1 MTAIRGKKYILQAN
15 TQCSYTLTGANR
27 NATFD
32 IGNQDKVIDAFVL
45 ANDVIISPVK
55 GFLNYENL
63 CTIKRARLIPS
74 GAYGARPGPVR
85 MAARLNIA
93 VVAGIDGK
101 KLDNTD
107 GDTLTTFA
115 LYFENWDE
123 WTEFNINVEPFKTEV
138 DWDEYQHD
146 ADKKPCSFK
155 ILEHAQFFSID
166 DYNIQ
171 SAYIG
176 KDIYPIIDFEI
187 DTAGI
192 VLQNGTII

>member
-1 MTAIRGKKYILQAN
+1 MAKIRGKNYILQAN

-32 IGNQDKVIDAFVL
+32 IGNQDKVIGAFVL
-45 ANDVIISPVK
+45 ANDIIISPIK

-63 CTIKRARLIPS
+63 CIIKRARLVPS
-74 GAYGARPGPVR
+74 GAYGARPSPATL
-85 MAARLNIA
+85 AARLNMA

-107 GDTLTTFA
+107 GDTLALFS
-115 LYFENWDE
+115 LYFEHWDE
-123 WTEFNINVEPFKTEV
+123 WTEFSINVEPFKTV
-138 DWDEYQHD
+138 VNWDEYQHD

-155 ILEHAQFFSID
+155 ILEHAQFFSVD

-176 KDIYPIIDFEI
+176 QDITPFIGFEI

-192 VLQNGTII
+192 VLENGDII

>member
-1 MTAIRGKKYILQAN
+1 MATIRGKNYILQAN
-15 TQCSYTLTGANR
+15 TQCSYTLTGSNR
-27 NATFD
+27 NATFN
-32 IGNQDKVIDAFVL
+32 IGNQDKVISAFVL

-63 CTIKRARLIPS
+63 CTIKRARLVPS
-74 GAYGARPGPVR
+74 GAYGARPSPVSV
-85 MAARLNIA
+85 AGRLNIA

-107 GDTLTTFA
+107 GDTLAVFA

-123 WTEFNINVEPFKTEV
+123 WTEFNINVEPFKTKINWE
-138 DWDEYQHD
+138 EYQHD

-166 DYNIQ
+166 DFNIQ

-176 KDIYPIIDFEI
+176 QNVYPMIDFEI

-192 VLQNGTII
+192 VLQNGAIV

>member
-1 MTAIRGKKYILQAN
+1 MTAIRGKKYRLQAN
-15 TQCSYTLTGANR
+15 TLCSYTLTGANR
-27 NATFD
+27 HATFD
-32 IGNQDKVIDAFVL
+32 IGNQDKVIGAFVL

-55 GFLNYENL
+55 GYLNYENL

-74 GAYGARPGPVR
+74 GAYGVRPGPASL
-85 MAARLNIA
+85 AARLNIA

-107 GDTLTTFA
+107 GDTLTSFS

-138 DWDEYQHD
+138 NWDEYQHD

-155 ILEHAQFFSID
+155 ILEHAQFFSVD
-166 DYNIQ
+166 DYNLQ

-176 KDIYPIIDFEI
+176 QDIIPFIDFEI
-187 DTAGI
+187 ETAGI
-192 VLQNGTII
+192 VLQDGTIL

>member
-1 MTAIRGKKYILQAN
+1 MTAIRGKKYLLWAN

-27 NATFD
+27 QATFD
-32 IGNQDKVIDAFVL
+32 IGNQDKVIDTFVM
-45 ANDVIISPVK
+45 ANNVVISPVK

-63 CTIKRARLIPS
+63 CTIKRARIIPA
-74 GAYGARPGPVR
+74 GACGARPAPVSV
-85 MAARLNIA
+85 AARLNIA

-107 GDTLTTFA
+107 GDTLAVFA

-123 WTEFNINVEPFKTEV
+123 WTEFNIDVEPFKKEIN
-138 DWDEYQHD
+138 WDEYQHD
-146 ADKKPCSFK
+146 ADKKPCSLK

-176 KDIYPIIDFEI
+176 QDVHPMIDFEI
-187 DTAGI
+187 NTAGI
-192 VLQNGTII
+192 LLQNGIIV

>member
-1 MTAIRGKKYILQAN
+1 MTAIRGKKYLLQAN
-15 TQCSYTLTGANR
+15 TQCSYTLTGSNR

-32 IGNQDKVIDAFVL
+32 IGNQDKVIDTFVM

-55 GFLNYENL
+55 GFLNCENL
-63 CTIKRARLIPS
+63 CTIKRARLVPS
-74 GAYGARPGPVR
+74 GAYGARPAPVSVAGR
-85 MAARLNIA
+85 INIA

-101 KLDNTD
+101 KLDNSD
-107 GDTLTTFA
+107 GDTLAVFA

-123 WTEFNINVEPFKTEV
+123 WTDFNINVEPFKTKIN
-138 DWDEYQHD
+138 WDEYQHD
-146 ADKKPCSFK
+146 ADKKPCSLK

-176 KDIYPIIDFEI
+176 QDVCPMIDFEI

-192 VLQNGTII
+192 VLQNGTIV

>member
-1 MTAIRGKKYILQAN
+1 MATIRGKNYLLQAN

-32 IGNQDKVIDAFVL
+32 IGNQDKVVDAFVM

-63 CTIKRARLIPS
+63 CTIKRARLLPS
-74 GAYGARPGPVR
+74 GAYGARPSPMSV
-85 MAARLNIA
+85 AARLNIA
-93 VVAGIDGK
+93 VVAGIGGK

-107 GDTLTTFA
+107 GDTLAVFA

-123 WTEFNINVEPFKTEV
+123 WTDFNINVEPFKTEV

-176 KDIYPIIDFEI
+176 QDIYPIIDFEI

-192 VLQNGTII
+192 VLQDGTII

>member
-1 MTAIRGKKYILQAN
+1 MTAIRGKKYLLQAN
-15 TQCSYTLTGANR
+15 TQSSYTLTGSNR

-32 IGNQDKVIDAFVL
+32 IGNQDKVISAYVL
-45 ANDVIISPVK
+45 ANDVIVSPVK

-74 GAYGARPGPVR
+74 GAYGARPGPVS

-101 KLDNTD
+101 KIDNTD

-123 WTEFNINVEPFKTEV
+123 WTEFNINVEPFKTEI
-138 DWDEYQHD
+138 DWDEYLHD
-146 ADKKPCSFK
+146 VEKKPCSFK

-176 KDIYPIIDFEI
+176 QDIYPIIDFEI

>member
-1 MTAIRGKKYILQAN
+1 MAMIRGKKYLLWAN

-27 NATFD
+27 QATFN
-32 IGNQDKVIDAFVL
+32 IGSQDKVIDTFVM
-45 ANDVIISPVK
+45 ANDVVISPVK

-63 CTIKRARLIPS
+63 CTINRARLVPA
-74 GAYGARPGPVR
+74 GAWGAHPAPVSV
-85 MAARLNIA
+85 AGRLSIA

-107 GDTLTTFA
+107 GDTLTVFS

-123 WTEFNINVEPFKTEV
+123 WTEFNINVEPFKKKV
-138 DWDEYQHD
+138 NWDEYQHA

-176 KDIYPIIDFEI
+176 KDIHPMIDFEI
-187 DTAGI
+187 DTAGM
-192 VLQNGTII
+192 VLQNGTIV

>member
-1 MTAIRGKKYILQAN
+1 MTAIRGKKYLLWAN
-15 TQCSYTLTGANR
+15 TQCSYKLTGANR
-27 NATFD
+27 QATFD
-32 IGNQDKVIDAFVL
+32 IGKQDKVIDTFIM
-45 ANDVIISPVK
+45 ANDVVISPVK

-63 CTIKRARLIPS
+63 CTIKRARLVPS
-74 GAYGARPGPVR
+74 GAWGAHPAPVSV
-85 MAARLNIA
+85 AGRLSIA

-107 GDTLTTFA
+107 GDTLTVFS

-123 WTEFNINVEPFKTEV
+123 WMEFNINVEPFKTEV
-138 DWDEYQHD
+138 NWDEYQHD

-176 KDIYPIIDFEI
+176 QDVHPMIDFEI
-187 DTAGI
+187 DTAGM
-192 VLQNGTII
+192 VLQNGAIV